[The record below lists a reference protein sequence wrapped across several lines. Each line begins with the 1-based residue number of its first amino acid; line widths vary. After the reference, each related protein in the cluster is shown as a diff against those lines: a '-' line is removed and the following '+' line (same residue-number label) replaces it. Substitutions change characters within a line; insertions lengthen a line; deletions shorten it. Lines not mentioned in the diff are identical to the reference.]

1 MTRPLNSRWAGLS
14 PDDVRLQPLYA
25 RVLGLQ
31 YVNPG
36 GVLCFVFF
44 EGAIALGIL
53 LAFAELVS
61 WWAVLLLP
69 ASVAVMVKIND
80 VVAGAVARSAARM
93 PEDERERFGREMADL
108 LREDAAVGRAT
119 VPEDPADPVTAN
131 AAGRDPVTAND
142 AGRDAVAMTTGSGRR
157 DPTARRSHQVDPLDP
172 PVRQPES
179 VRPPAPDLGDND
191 AGGAPPVHVHLHNVH
206 PVEQI
211 DRSERQWAD
220 RADQPD
226 TPEQRSRQSATR
238 RYE

>member
-1 MTRPLNSRWAGLS
+1 MTRPLRSHWAGLS

-44 EGAIALGIL
+44 EGAIVLGIL
-53 LAFAELVS
+53 LAFAELGS

-108 LREDAAVGRAT
+108 LREEVAVGRAS
-119 VPEDPADPVTAN
+119 VPEDPPGPVTASN
-131 AAGRDPVTAND
+131 GAGRDPLAVT
-142 AGRDAVAMTTGSGRR
+142 GRGRR
-157 DPTARRSHQVDPLDP
+157 DRAAQRSHRVDR
-172 PVRQPES
+172 PVRQAES
-179 VRPPAPDLGDND
+179 IRPTAPDPPDNR
-191 AGGAPPVHVHLHNVH
+191 AGRAVPVHVHNVH
-206 PVEQI
+206 PVEQM

-220 RADQPD
+220 RTDPAD
-226 TPEQRSRQSATR
+226 TPEQRARQSATR